1 MGISVNRPRAGRR
14 HRPMGEINVTP
25 FVDVM
30 LVLLIVFMVTAP
42 LLTVGVEV
50 DLPKTKAG
58 QINADA
64 APLVVSIKSDGALYL
79 QETEVKSDKLVP
91 RLRAISEA
99 NPQVRIFVRGDEVVA
114 YGEVLG
120 VMGRIQ
126 VAGFERVA
134 LVARLPEPQ

>member
-1 MGISVNRPRAGRR
+1 MGAGVKRSTGGRR

-58 QINADA
+58 AINADA
-64 APLVVSIKSDGALYL
+64 APLVVSIKADGSLYL
-79 QETEVKSDKLVP
+79 QEAAVEAEVLIP
-91 RLRAISEA
+91 RLKAISNA
-99 NPQVRIFVRGDEVVA
+99 NPDVRIFVRGDRAVT
-114 YGEVLG
+114 YGDVLG
-120 VMGRIQ
+120 VMGHIQ
-126 VAGFERVA
+126 AAGFEKVA
-134 LVARLPEPQ
+134 LVAQLPDVK

>member
-1 MGISVNRPRAGRR
+1 MGAGVKRSTGGRR

-58 QINADA
+58 AINADA
-64 APLVVSIKSDGALYL
+64 TPLVVSIKADGSLYL
-79 QETEVKSDKLVP
+79 QEAAVDAAVLIP
-91 RLRAISEA
+91 RLKAISNA
-99 NPQVRIFVRGDEVVA
+99 NPDVRIFVRGDRAVT
-114 YGEVLG
+114 YGDVLG

-126 VAGFERVA
+126 AAGFEKVA
-134 LVARLPEPQ
+134 LVAQLPDVK

>member
-1 MGISVNRPRAGRR
+1 MRAGVKRSTGGRR

-58 QINADA
+58 AINADA
-64 APLVVSIKSDGALYL
+64 APLVVSIKADGSLYL
-79 QETEVKSDKLVP
+79 QEAAVDAAVLIP
-91 RLRAISEA
+91 RLKAISNA
-99 NPQVRIFVRGDEVVA
+99 NPDVRIFVRGDRAVT
-114 YGEVLG
+114 YGDVLG

-126 VAGFERVA
+126 AAGFEKVA
-134 LVARLPEPQ
+134 LVAQLPDVK

>member
-1 MGISVNRPRAGRR
+1 MGAGVKRSTGGRR

-58 QINADA
+58 AINAGA
-64 APLVVSIKSDGALYL
+64 APLVVSIKADGSLYL
-79 QETEVKSDKLVP
+79 QEAAVEAAGEAAVKS
-91 RLRAISEA
+91 
-99 NPQVRIFVRGDEVVA
+99 RGRSKA
-114 YGEVLG
+114 
-120 VMGRIQ
+120 GRGGTRTYRGQ
-126 VAGFERVA
+126 AQRKA
-134 LVARLPEPQ
+134 

>member
-1 MGISVNRPRAGRR
+1 MGMAVKKAGRGRR

-58 QINADA
+58 QINANA
-64 APLVVSIKSDGALYL
+64 APLVVSIKADGSLHL
-79 QETEVKSDKLVP
+79 QDTEVPADALVP
-91 RLRAISEA
+91 RLEAISNA
-99 NPQVRIFVRGDEVVA
+99 NPLVRIFVRGDKAVA

-126 VAGFERVA
+126 AAGFERVA
-134 LVARLPEPQ
+134 LVAQLPDIN